1 MKTLSTFFTILLS
14 FCASAQITQNIRGKV
29 VDMETR
35 GALVGVKVQIVKD
48 SSIQFKVGTELNGSF
63 IIPDVPI
70 GRHTIICT
78 YIGYKD
84 FIADINLSS
93 GKETILTVEMEESIS
108 DMGDLVIKDDTP
120 RGEAGNEMAMVSA
133 RRFSVEETDR
143 YAGSRGDP
151 ARMASN
157 YAGVSGTDDSRNDI
171 VVRGNSPIGV
181 LWQVEGIQI
190 PNPNHFAIAGSQG
203 GPQSILNNKVLS
215 NGDFFTSAFPAE
227 YGNSISAVFDL
238 NFRNGNNQ
246 KHEFTG
252 QFGVLG
258 MEANAEG
265 PINKDRG
272 SSYLANYRYSTL
284 GIFQAIGIDVG
295 TDAIPKYQD
304 AAFKLSFPTKN
315 QGHWGVFGVGGLS
328 DIAIKISDQKVPS
341 QEFYGDNDRDQY
353 FGTSMGVL
361 GTRFSKSLNE
371 DTYLSA
377 TLATSY
383 QKQSADHDFIIR
395 HIDSTSNEYVL
406 DSLYPI
412 LGYVFQTNKIQLASS
427 VTKKLTRQHVLK
439 YGFNAD
445 MILYEYLDSTLTP
458 SHNSFNVRWD
468 AKGSTFLIQPYLQWK
483 YKASDNLVLTTG
495 LHALYF
501 EQSNSFSFIEPRFGM
516 KYKLDRTQSFN
527 FGAGLHSQIQ
537 PMYTYFLHK
546 TGSNGE
552 KIYHNENMDLTK
564 SAHLVLGYNK
574 SFKSNLRVKSEVFY
588 QYLYNVPVEVQ
599 PSAFSLVNQG
609 SGFARFFPD
618 SLQNEGTG
626 TNYGLELTVE
636 KFFDNS
642 FFFLLT
648 GSLYDSKYK
657 GSDGIERNTNYNG
670 NYVLNVLGGK
680 EFRINKKNVLS
691 LGAKVTWGGGKRYG
705 LVDTT
710 ASVANNELIFLD
722 QDFNEFQFR
731 DYFRADF
738 KINYKINAKKV
749 SHEIALDFVNITGQ
763 QNILGISY
771 TPDQP
776 DGRNFRENYQL
787 GFLPIFYYR
796 IDF

>member
-1 MKTLSTFFTILLS
+1 MKILSTLFSLIVCLS
-14 FCASAQITQNIRGKV
+14 VSAQITQNIRGKII
-29 VDMETR
+29 DMETR
-35 GALVGVKVQIVKD
+35 GALIGVKVQIVKD
-48 SSIQFKVGTELNGSF
+48 STIQFKVGTQTDGSF

-70 GRHTIICT
+70 GRHTLICT
-78 YIGYKD
+78 YVGYQD
-84 FIADINLSS
+84 FITDINLNS
-93 GKETILTVEMEESIS
+93 GKEVILTIEMEESVS

-157 YAGVSGTDDSRNDI
+157 YAGVQGTDDSRNDI

-246 KHEFTG
+246 NHEFTG

-258 MEANAEG
+258 MELNAEG
-265 PINKDRG
+265 PISKEKG

-284 GIFQAIGIDVG
+284 GIFQALGLDVG
-295 TDAIPKYQD
+295 TDAIPTYQD
-304 AAFKLSFPTKN
+304 AAFKVSLPTKN
-315 QGHWGVFGVGGLS
+315 QGHWGIFGVGGMS
-328 DIAIKISDQKVPS
+328 DVAIKISDQKEPS
-341 QEFYGDNDRDQY
+341 LEFYGDNDRDQY

-361 GTRFSKSLNE
+361 GTRYSKSINE
-371 DTYLSA
+371 KTYFST
-377 TLATSY
+377 TLALSY
-383 QKQSADHDFIIR
+383 ENQHADHDYVAR
-395 HIDSTSNEYVL
+395 HVDSTSGQFVL
-406 DSLYPI
+406 DSLYP
-412 LGYVFQTNKIQLASS
+412 LLRYVFESSKIQLASNI
-427 VTKKLTRQHVLK
+427 TKKLTRQHVLK
-439 YGFNAD
+439 FGLTAD
-445 MILYEYLDSTLTP
+445 MITYNYRDSALEA
-458 SHNSFNVRWD
+458 SHTQFIQRWD
-468 AKGSTFLIQPYLQWK
+468 AKGSTFLVQPYVQWK
-483 YKASDNLVLTTG
+483 YKATDDLILTSG

-501 EQSNSFSFIEPRFGM
+501 EQSNSFSFIEPRLGM
-516 KYKLDRTQSFN
+516 KYKLDKSQSIN

-537 PMYTYFLHK
+537 PLYTYFFHK
-546 TGSNGE
+546 EGSNGE
-552 KIYHNENMDLTK
+552 RIYHNENMDVTK
-564 SAHLVLGYNK
+564 SAHLVLGHNK
-574 SFKSNLRVKSEVFY
+574 SFKSNMRIKSEIFY
-588 QYLYNVPVEVQ
+588 QYLYNVPVEVKS
-599 PSAFSLVNQG
+599 SAFSLVNQG

-618 SLQNEGTG
+618 SLQNTGTG
-626 TNYGLELTVE
+626 NNYGLELTVE

-642 FFFLLT
+642 FFFLVT

-657 GSDGIERNTNYNG
+657 GSDGVERNTNYNG
-670 NYVLNVLGGK
+670 NYTLNVLGGK
-680 EFRINKKNVLS
+680 EFSINKKNVLA

-705 LVDTT
+705 RVDTV
-710 ASVANNELIFLD
+710 ASYAQNEIIFMD

-731 DYFRADF
+731 DYFRADI

-749 SHEIALDFVNITGQ
+749 THEIALDLVNITGQ

-771 TPDQP
+771 TPNQP
-776 DGRNFRENYQL
+776 DGRDFRENYQL